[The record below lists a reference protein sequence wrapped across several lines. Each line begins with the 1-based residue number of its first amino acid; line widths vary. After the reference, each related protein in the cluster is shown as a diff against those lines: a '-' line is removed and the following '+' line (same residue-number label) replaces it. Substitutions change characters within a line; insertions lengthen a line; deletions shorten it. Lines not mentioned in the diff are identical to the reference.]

1 MRANDNTHPLRSAL
15 GVIITS
21 VLFVLDRLRLNKLD
35 VWTEGEGV
43 KPKKTKTK
51 HPKELKHFQLRT
63 VRPEQDPRGAEQR
76 SEIRDA
82 TWTASWQKKR
92 FYTPQLP
99 PFWPLLVLQTEC
111 AWRETRRA
119 SMPKRIHTC
128 GSHHLGDSI
137 PFCCKAPWEKQKHKN
152 KTETWHQLWGLMP
165 RRGASGP
172 PNSVWWSYLHS
183 R

>member
-1 MRANDNTHPLRSAL
+1 MRANDKTHPLRSAL

-82 TWTASWQKKR
+82 T
-92 FYTPQLP
+92 
-99 PFWPLLVLQTEC
+99 
-111 AWRETRRA
+111 
-119 SMPKRIHTC
+119 
-128 GSHHLGDSI
+128 
-137 PFCCKAPWEKQKHKN
+137 
-152 KTETWHQLWGLMP
+152 
-165 RRGASGP
+165 
-172 PNSVWWSYLHS
+172 
-183 R
+183 